1 VELLKTDVER
11 SATLTSRLSAA
22 GNCCVNIGAVNVS
35 PSMLL
40 RNAIGDV
47 FLAVAI
53 EKMVFFCFC
62 MSIANE
68 TAMRRIKKSA
78 IKGLFSFNWAS
89 SLQKVSVFWFL
100 TVFVSECTSKPL
112 FRMRQFVRC
121 RHYF

>member
-1 VELLKTDVER
+1 
-11 SATLTSRLSAA
+11 
-22 GNCCVNIGAVNVS
+22 VNIGAVNAS
-35 PSMLL
+35 QSMLL

-53 EKMVFFCFC
+53 EKAVFFCFW

-68 TAMRRIKKSA
+68 TAMTRIKMHP

-112 FRMRQFVRC
+112 FRMRQFVQC
-121 RHYF
+121 KHYF